1 MGIREKYQ
9 ITEYCHHFLRDYIR
23 EGDICVD
30 ATAGNG
36 GDTEFLCRLAGEGG
50 KVYAFDVQEQA
61 VRSTEKRLERA
72 GLRDR
77 AELICAGHERMKEFV
92 KERAAA
98 VVFNLGYLPGGDHAV
113 ATKADTTLRAAEQAL
128 ELLKPGGVVS
138 LCIYSGGDTGY
149 EERDTLLS
157 WLRELDPRRWL
168 VIVNCYYNRR
178 NDPPLPVFIIRLEP

>member
-36 GDTEFLCRLAGEGG
+36 GDTEFLCRLAGENG

-61 VRSTEKRLERA
+61 VRSTEERLERA

>member
-36 GDTEFLCRLAGEGG
+36 GDTAFLCRLAGERG

-61 VRSTEKRLERA
+61 VRSTEERLERA

-149 EERDTLLS
+149 EERDALLS

>member
-36 GDTEFLCRLAGEGG
+36 SDTEFLCRLAGESG

-61 VRSTEKRLERA
+61 VRSTEERLERA

-77 AELICAGHERMKEFV
+77 AELICARHERMKEFV

>member
-1 MGIREKYQ
+1 M
-9 ITEYCHHFLRDYIR
+9 
-23 EGDICVD
+23 
-30 ATAGNG
+30 
-36 GDTEFLCRLAGEGG
+36 
-50 KVYAFDVQEQA
+50 
-61 VRSTEKRLERA
+61 
-72 GLRDR
+72 
-77 AELICAGHERMKEFV
+77 
-92 KERAAA
+92 
-98 VVFNLGYLPGGDHAV
+98 VFNLGYLPGGDHAV

>member
-36 GDTEFLCRLAGEGG
+36 GDTEFLCRLAGENG

-61 VRSTEKRLERA
+61 VRSTEERLERA
-72 GLRDR
+72 GLRNR

-92 KERAAA
+92 KEQAAA

-113 ATKADTTLRAAEQAL
+113 TTKADTTLRAAEQAL

-149 EERDTLLS
+149 EERDALLS

>member
-9 ITEYCHHFLRDYIR
+9 ITEYCHHFLQDYIR

-36 GDTEFLCRLAGEGG
+36 GDTEFLCRLAGENG

-61 VRSTEKRLERA
+61 VRSTEERLERA

>member
-36 GDTEFLCRLAGEGG
+36 GDTEFLCRLAGENG

-149 EERDTLLS
+149 EERDALLS

>member
-1 MGIREKYQ
+1 M
-9 ITEYCHHFLRDYIR
+9 
-23 EGDICVD
+23 
-30 ATAGNG
+30 
-36 GDTEFLCRLAGEGG
+36 
-50 KVYAFDVQEQA
+50 
-61 VRSTEKRLERA
+61 RSTEERLERA